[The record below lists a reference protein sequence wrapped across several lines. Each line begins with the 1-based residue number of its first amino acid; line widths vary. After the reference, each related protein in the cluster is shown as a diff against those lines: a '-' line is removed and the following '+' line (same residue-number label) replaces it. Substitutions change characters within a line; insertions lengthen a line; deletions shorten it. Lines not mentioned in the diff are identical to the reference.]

1 MPLRHTGFPPA
12 ETSLA
17 LKWPEQSREQE
28 LVQGDS
34 LQSAPEMCSAMRL
47 PLWLQVLDSAVPGA
61 GDQNRFKGA

>member
-34 LQSAPEMCSAMRL
+34 LQQQPPAQM
-47 PLWLQVLDSAVPGA
+47 
-61 GDQNRFKGA
+61 RFKHAPATHWFPACGDLLCPGVA